1 MQTYQFLTLHFG
13 LCSSIIHLL
22 GSPLKYLRIFPIGWR
37 ALMTNYLSQCK
48 YSLTSGEFRFQNPIF
63 SSRTLSNY
71 MDDISWIC
79 VFRAK
84 KMPLFLLVKN
94 ILGVFINWGVTIP
107 IVNFHD
113 LSQLSLLWQEILH
126 LWFTYISDGYSSA
139 EKKKKH
145 ENEAWKL
152 KNGYWCVG
160 VGYTKSCICHHLMFF
175 TDQKCLWHPYSS
187 LWNALQWSWSSW
199 THGKNRDVW
208 PEECDCSPL

>member
-22 GSPLKYLRIFPIGWR
+22 GSPLKYLGIFPIRWR

-48 YSLTSGEFRFQNPIF
+48 YSLTSGEFRFQNAIF
-63 SSRTLSNY
+63 SSRTLSND
-71 MDDISWIC
+71 MDEISWIC
-79 VFRAK
+79 IFQAK
-84 KMPLFLLVKN
+84 KMPLFLLGKN

-139 EKKKKH
+139 EKKK
-145 ENEAWKL
+145 EAWKWGL
-152 KNGYWCVG
+152 KIEKWVLVCWGTLYQVLYMPSFNGFYRSEMPV
-160 VGYTKSCICHHLMFF
+160 T
-175 TDQKCLWHPYSS
+175 
-187 LWNALQWSWSSW
+187 
-199 THGKNRDVW
+199 
-208 PEECDCSPL
+208 PL